1 MNKYKIAGLIV
12 EMQPNFELLKSRSE
26 NYLTDSE
33 KEPDITIQV
42 SDEMIGLLKKQ
53 NPHLTIDECE
63 YLLFGLDFYQKLPD
77 FDAILLHS
85 SCVAVDGYAYLF
97 SAPCG
102 TGKSTHTSLWKK
114 HFGDRLTFIND
125 DKPALRI
132 IDGKVYA
139 CGTPFSGK
147 TDLNS
152 DVCVPVK
159 GICILSR
166 DTKNHIH
173 KMEAAQALP
182 KILNQTFRPRNKEQM
197 IKVLELLDKIFAN
210 VNVYSLYCNMED
222 DAVIT
227 SYNGMNDV
235 N

>member
-1 MNKYKIAGLIV
+1 MNKYKIAGLVV
-12 EMQPNFELLKSRSE
+12 EMQPNFELLIERSK
-26 NYLTDSE
+26 NYITDTSALADIKICVREDDVSE
-33 KEPDITIQV
+33 MQK
-42 SDEMIGLLKKQ
+42 L
-53 NPHLTIDECE
+53 NPHLSLEECE
-63 YLLFGLDFYQKLPD
+63 YLLFGHDFYSKLPD
-77 FDAILLHS
+77 FDAVLLHS

-102 TGKSTHTSLWKK
+102 TGKSTHTTLWKK
-114 HFGDRLTFIND
+114 HFGDRLTFVND

-147 TDLNS
+147 TSLNT

-166 DTKNHIH
+166 DTYNHIH
-173 KMEAAQALP
+173 KMEASQAIP
-182 KILNQTFRPRNKEQM
+182 KIMNQTFRPQNRLQM
-197 IKVLELLDKIFAN
+197 LKVLEILDTILSN
-210 VNVYSLYCNMED
+210 VGVYSLHCNMED

-227 SYNGMNDV
+227 SYNGMNGI